1 MTVLVLGAS
10 GTTGSRLVRQL
21 LEHDISVRRAG
32 RSPSAPSVHGR
43 GAGAVADVR
52 FDWTDPATFAPA
64 VRDVHAVY
72 VVAPPGVADPEPIMI
87 PFLVEAQRAGVQRV
101 ALLSSSA
108 IPVGGIGAR
117 LADFVP
123 GWTILRPT
131 WFASNFTGDHLHARS
146 ARADGEIVSATE
158 DGRVPFIDPDDI
170 AAVARHVLAGP
181 EAPCGDLV
189 LTGPEPLTFD
199 DVAAQLSAH
208 TGRTVRHRRIS
219 VTDLS
224 ARLRGDGIPGAF
236 ADLLA
241 GMDAA
246 IAQGAEDRTTSVV
259 EEITGRP
266 ARSFRSFL
274 SR

>member
-21 LEHDISVRRAG
+21 LEHDIPVRRSG
-32 RSPSAPSVHGR
+32 RSPA
-43 GAGAVADVR
+43 ADVH

-72 VVAPPGVADPEPIMI
+72 LVAPPGVADPEPIMT
-87 PFLVEAQRAGVQRV
+87 PFLVEAQRAGVRRV

-108 IPVGGIGAR
+108 IPVSGIGAR

-146 ARADGEIVSATE
+146 VRADGEIVSATE

-170 AAVARHVLAGP
+170 AAVARHALTGP
-181 EAPCGDLV
+181 EAPRRDLV

-199 DVAAQLSAH
+199 DVAAELSTH
-208 TGRTVRHRRIS
+208 TGRPVHHRRIT

-224 ARLRGDGIPGAF
+224 ARLQRDGIPAPF

-246 IAQGAEDRTTSVV
+246 IAQGAEDRTTSTV

-266 ARSFRSFL
+266 PSSFRSFL
-274 SR
+274 TR